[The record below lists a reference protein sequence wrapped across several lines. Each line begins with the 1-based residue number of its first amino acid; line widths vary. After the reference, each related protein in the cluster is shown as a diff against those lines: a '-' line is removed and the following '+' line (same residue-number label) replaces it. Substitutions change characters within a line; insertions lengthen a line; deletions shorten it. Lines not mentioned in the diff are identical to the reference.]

1 MLTGKKIVLGVTG
14 GIAVYKACELVRL
27 LKKEGADV
35 QVIMTKAAL
44 QFVGKVTFQALSG
57 HEAYSSMWNE
67 PCGMV
72 SHIKLREGCDLMIV
86 APATANL
93 IAKVANGIADDL
105 LTSTIIARTC
115 PLMIAPAMNIHM
127 WQNYATQSNVAKLKE
142 FPDVIFSGPACGD
155 QACGD
160 VGTGRFKEPAEILED
175 VIRVFAEKP
184 LAGKKVL
191 LTAGPTV
198 EHIDPVRCV
207 TNRSSGKQG
216 YEIARA
222 AVRAGAE
229 VTLVSGPTALKTP
242 AGVKRIDVETAT
254 QMLDAVMAETQA
266 MKPDLFISVAAV
278 SDWAVKNPS
287 SVKIK
292 KDKDA
297 APQIEFVK
305 NPDILASVAALPNAP
320 VCIGFAA
327 ETDDIIKNAT
337 DKLHR
342 KRVAMIVANSADSV
356 GKDVNSAVFVQAYG
370 KTDLGQLT
378 KRELSERIVKKAA
391 ELLAKK

>member
-35 QVIMTKAAL
+35 QVIMTEAAL

-142 FPDVIFSGPACGD
+142 FPDVIFSGPDSGD

-160 VGTGRFKEPAEILED
+160 VGTGRFKEPADILED

-191 LTAGPTV
+191 LTAGPTL

-229 VTLVSGPTALKTP
+229 VTLVSGPTTLKTP
-242 AGVKRIDVETAT
+242 AGVKRIDVESAS
-254 QMLDAVMAETQA
+254 QMLDAVMAETQTL
-266 MKPDLFISVAAV
+266 KPDLFISVAAV

-305 NPDILASVAALPNAP
+305 NPDILSSVAALPNAP

-391 ELLAKK
+391 ELLAKR

>member
-35 QVIMTKAAL
+35 QVIMTEAAL

-142 FPDVIFSGPACGD
+142 FPDVIFSGPASGD

-160 VGTGRFKEPAEILED
+160 VGTGRFKEPADILED

-191 LTAGPTV
+191 LTAGPTL

-216 YEIARA
+216 YEVARA

-242 AGVKRIDVETAT
+242 DGVKRIDVETAS
-254 QMLDAVMAETQA
+254 QMLDAVMAETKAQ
-266 MKPDLFISVAAV
+266 KPDLFISVAAV

-287 SVKIK
+287 TVKIK

-297 APQIEFVK
+297 APHIEFVK
-305 NPDILASVAALPNAP
+305 NPDILSSVAALPNAP

-391 ELLAKK
+391 ELLAKR